1 MGEGGGGDRKQNVST
16 DEEKGDIHIRWWGEF
31 FVFAWELQVTNDH
44 VTQISL
50 KGKLC
55 LLQWY
60 NNILTPVVSILSA
73 FINGED

>member
-1 MGEGGGGDRKQNVST
+1 MGEGGGDDRKQNVST

-50 KGKLC
+50 KGAVFV
-55 LLQWY
+55 
-60 NNILTPVVSILSA
+60 TVVQ
-73 FINGED
+73 